1 MFDTVAYVIENKHL
15 AEENAKLAAR
25 NAELEQMVAV
35 LMRHEAR
42 DDTIKVQRARI
53 AELEAALKPL
63 ALQNLSTEVQMVTA
77 VYLTPIGELD
87 RQAREIKRR
96 DDEIR
101 AARAA
106 LEKKE

>member
-1 MFDTVAYVIENKHL
+1 
-15 AEENAKLAAR
+15 
-25 NAELEQMVAV
+25 
-35 LMRHEAR
+35 
-42 DDTIKVQRARI
+42 
-53 AELEAALKPL
+53 
-63 ALQNLSTEVQMVTA
+63 MVTA